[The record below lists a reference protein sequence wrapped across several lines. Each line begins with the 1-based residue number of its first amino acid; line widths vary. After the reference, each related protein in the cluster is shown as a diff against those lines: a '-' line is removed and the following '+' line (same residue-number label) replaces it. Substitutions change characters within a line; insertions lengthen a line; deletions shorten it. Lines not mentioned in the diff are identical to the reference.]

1 MCLAEWTLAL
11 TEGMTHLCQ
20 VPGNTSSLSLN
31 SLPCL
36 AAVWKEKTVPT
47 GGLGLDWEVPCPWG
61 WRSEIRTHTHS
72 GAAVVTLGTSSSA
85 EGIFGTCLV
94 FDVVIFDP

>member
-1 MCLAEWTLAL
+1 MDTGPYRGHDPLVSSSWEHQQLESELPAL
-11 TEGMTHLCQ
+11 LSCCVEGKNCSQ
-20 VPGNTSSLSLN
+20 
-31 SLPCL
+31 
-36 AAVWKEKTVPT
+36 
-47 GGLGLDWEVPCPWG
+47 GGLGLGWEVPCPWG

>member
-47 GGLGLDWEVPCPWG
+47 GGLGLDWEVPVP
-61 WRSEIRTHTHS
+61 EIRDQAHTHS
-72 GAAVVTLGTSSSA
+72 GAAVVRRRHSWDMPGLG
-85 EGIFGTCLV
+85 CCYL
-94 FDVVIFDP
+94 

>member
-1 MCLAEWTLAL
+1 MAEWTLAL

-31 SLPCL
+31 SLPCS

-47 GGLGLDWEVPCPWG
+47 GGLGLDWAVPCPWG
-61 WRSEIRTHTHS
+61 WRSETRTHTHS
-72 GAAVVTLGTSSSA
+72 GAAVATLGTNSTSA
-85 EGIFGTCLV
+85 EGIVGTCLV
-94 FDVVIFDP
+94 FDAVIFDP

>member
-47 GGLGLDWEVPCPWG
+47 GGLGLDWEVPPEEQE
-61 WRSEIRTHTHS
+61 RSPRALDSSLLLEQSVGGS
-72 GAAVVTLGTSSSA
+72 GSDLPPHPLVT
-85 EGIFGTCLV
+85 C
-94 FDVVIFDP
+94 